1 MDFKK
6 AFDMVDKKRLW
17 EKMERMGIEGKFL
30 EMTKEIYKDTRN
42 EVEVG
47 DEKTEKFITKKGL
60 RQGCPLSPI
69 LFNIYI
75 NDL

>member
-1 MDFKK
+1 
-6 AFDMVDKKRLW
+6 MVDKKRLW

>member
-1 MDFKK
+1 
-6 AFDMVDKKRLW
+6 MVDRKRLW
-17 EKMERMGIEGKFL
+17 EKMETMGMEGKFL

-60 RQGCPLSPI
+60 RLSPI